1 MAGLGSHT
9 PRDPYTSSLNVLTR
23 RQNVFRPKQYPL
35 EGCMEERIKEG
46 GRTRLW
52 VGEGTSLPHKSR
64 AQKQAVQIA
73 LPLAH
78 CKLGRAP
85 LLIYPFHG
93 LYCAIWVHP
102 TRALH
107 HSNHKETVPETARA
121 DTSAAR
127 LPQRVE
133 VEQPKQRSQQRCL
146 RHLRQNRQTVKTV
159 KTSTR
164 YRARVTGPVQYQ
176 GLLESTR
183 HRLFYVQNK
192 GRLSS

>member
-1 MAGLGSHT
+1 MSLHVV
-9 PRDPYTSSLNVLTR
+9 RTSSDQSSILLKAAWKRGSKKVVAHVCGWAKVPLCPTR
-23 RQNVFRPKQYPL
+23 AEHRNKP
-35 EGCMEERIKEG
+35 C
-46 GRTRLW
+46 RL
-52 VGEGTSLPHKSR
+52 PC
-64 AQKQAVQIA
+64 
-73 LPLAH
+73 LAH

-85 LLIYPFHG
+85 LPIYPFHG

>member
-46 GRTRLW
+46 VRTRLW

-78 CKLGRAP
+78 CTRRGRCITP
-85 LLIYPFHG
+85 ITSSRDCG
-93 LYCAIWVHP
+93 S
-102 TRALH
+102 RS
-107 HSNHKETVPETARA
+107 SNRNRDH
-121 DTSAAR
+121 
-127 LPQRVE
+127 
-133 VEQPKQRSQQRCL
+133 QQRCL
-146 RHLRQNRQTVKTV
+146 RHLRQNHQNRQNEHPVWGKGD
-159 KTSTR
+159 
-164 YRARVTGPVQYQ
+164 RACAISGIVGPQ
-176 GLLESTR
+176 LESTT
-183 HRLFYVQNK
+183 LFCAK
-192 GRLSS
+192 

>member
-73 LPLAH
+73 LPCTLQAWTSPSSD
-78 CKLGRAP
+78 LPLSRAILRHMGAP
-85 LLIYPFHG
+85 DEG
-93 LYCAIWVHP
+93 
-102 TRALH
+102 
-107 HSNHKETVPETARA
+107 
-121 DTSAAR
+121 AASLQSQGNSSRDR

-192 GRLSS
+192 GRPKPS